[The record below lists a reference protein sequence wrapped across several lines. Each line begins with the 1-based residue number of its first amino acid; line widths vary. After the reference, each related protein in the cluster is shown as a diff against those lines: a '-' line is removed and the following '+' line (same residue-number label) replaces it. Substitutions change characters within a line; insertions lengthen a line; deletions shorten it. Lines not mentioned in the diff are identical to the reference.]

1 MELIRDTTGQLLR
14 ARTYS
19 ATSVH
24 TPNPDR
30 PGKTLCGGR
39 IMLLSEYTC
48 SSYSNEPCTEHPA
61 QDGHH
66 DVDLTVCAGSDP
78 QLCIRCEQSVAKR

>member
-1 MELIRDTTGQLLR
+1 
-14 ARTYS
+14 
-19 ATSVH
+19 
-24 TPNPDR
+24 
-30 PGKTLCGGR
+30 
-39 IMLLSEYTC
+39 MLLSEYTC